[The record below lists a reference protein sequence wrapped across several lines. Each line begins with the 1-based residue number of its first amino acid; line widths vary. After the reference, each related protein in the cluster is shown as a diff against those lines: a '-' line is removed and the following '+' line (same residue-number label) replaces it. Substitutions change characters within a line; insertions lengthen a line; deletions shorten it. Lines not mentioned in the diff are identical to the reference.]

1 MSSFELKENIS
12 TLIIWLWKSHKYT
25 WVHLSLNTADDYYIY
40 LATFTNFFDH
50 HCFLPGKSSTVN
62 FLLIKYILREF
73 LKKYMLSNI

>member
-25 WVHLSLNTADDYYIY
+25 WVHLSLNTVDDYYIY

-62 FLLIKYILREF
+62 FLLHKVHTSRVF
-73 LKKYMLSNI
+73 KKVYAF